1 MVETIKDAIFD
12 LSNDIFHGDAFALI
26 GEVGTALVP
35 GPGGIEGAV
44 MSKNLESDY
53 LQLVK
58 DADQDM
64 KDFIVERLTESCP
77 ENRESAFTG
86 DMFTGDSSVSAI
98 RPSSVFITQN
108 AKEMAHILMAVDI
121 TKKVEKE

>member
-26 GEVGTALVP
+26 GKVGTALISC
-35 GPGGIEGAV
+35 PGGIEGAV
-44 MSKNLESDY
+44 MSKNLEGDH

-58 DADQDM
+58 DTDQDM

-77 ENRESAFTG
+77 KNRESPITR
-86 DMFTGDSSVSAI
+86 DMLHGDSGVSAI
-98 RPSSVFITQN
+98 SPSSVFITQN
-108 AKEMAHILMAVDI
+108 GKEMPHILMGVDI